1 VLPTSMP
8 SELHGFRE
16 RTTRFLIQY
25 QTLHSLPAKNKQKVQ
40 HKKKNKSQYQ
50 MAHNN
55 YIRQVAFTNSFD
67 FKYKILICTRVK
79 TFALK

>member
-1 VLPTSMP
+1 MP

-40 HKKKNKSQYQ
+40 HKEANKKKNKSQYP
-50 MAHNN
+50 MAHSN
-55 YIRQVAFTNSFD
+55 YIRQVALANKSRNNI
-67 FKYKILICTRVK
+67 KYISIAPLE
-79 TFALK
+79 